1 MRANHI
7 REIFLLHIFNIGCT
21 CLTFWGHLS
30 PDYPLFTGQSDEH
43 SRQAGVNKIEQ
54 LHLDAQD
61 CQLSGDA
68 SPQPLHPVI
77 LLSDLTKSCKK
88 VILQND
94 WHPKTCLGF
103 IQPQKLQTG
112 MEQSERKIKNGRKSI
127 QNHWV
132 IPKCTLKKKGFRTVG
147 KKIEIAKRFQT
158 IEECSLLRWLC

>member
-1 MRANHI
+1 MRANHFQ
-7 REIFLLHIFNIGCT
+7 EMFLLHIFNTGCT
-21 CLTFWGHLS
+21 CLTFWGHRS

-43 SRQAGVNKIEQ
+43 SRQAGVNKTEQ

-68 SPQPLHPVI
+68 SPQPPHPVI

-88 VILQND
+88 VTLQND
-94 WHPKTCLGF
+94 WRPKTCLGF

-112 MEQSERKIKNGRKSI
+112 MEQSERKIKSGRKII

-132 IPKCTLKKKGFRTVG
+132 IPKCTSKKNGFRTVG
-147 KKIEIAKRFQT
+147 KKYK
-158 IEECSLLRWLC
+158 